1 MQATFVQEGRTID
14 YTPGADV
21 TGGDVVVQ
29 NNMIG
34 VASRDIAANALGALA
49 VEGVVRLPKAA
60 ATAIN
65 AGVQTYWD
73 ADGDP
78 NGGEAGSGCATT
90 TSTGNVYAGLAV
102 KDAASDDTT
111 VDVKLMTAAYL
122 DNPFSA
128 GIADPGDAGAI
139 PVTQSGHVSLVTA
152 AAETRTLADPT
163 FAGQVLA
170 LAFKTDGGDCV
181 VTAANGVNQTGN
193 NTLTFAD
200 AGDLIT
206 LQAIELGANLRWRAM
221 ANDGVALSTV

>member
-1 MQATFVQEGRTID
+1 MQATFIQEGRSID

-21 TGGDVVVQ
+21 TAGDVVVQ

-34 VASRDIAANALGALA
+34 IPANDIASGKLGALTI
-49 VEGVVRLPKAA
+49 EGVVRLPKAA

-78 NGGEAGSGCATT
+78 NGGVAGSGCATT
-90 TSTGNVYAGLAV
+90 TSVGNVYAGLAV
-102 KDAASDDTT
+102 KDAGADDTT
-111 VDVKLMTAAYL
+111 VDVKLMAAAYL

-128 GIADPGDAGAI
+128 AIADPGDAAAI
-139 PVTQSGHVSLVTA
+139 PVTQSGHVSLETGG
-152 AAETRTLADPT
+152 AETRTLADPT

-170 LAFKTDGGDCV
+170 LGFKADSGDCV
-181 VTAANGVNQTGN
+181 VTAASAVNQTGN

-200 AGDLIT
+200 AGDLLT
-206 LQAIELGANLRWRAM
+206 LQAVELGANLVWRIM
-221 ANDGVALSTV
+221 ANDGIALSTV